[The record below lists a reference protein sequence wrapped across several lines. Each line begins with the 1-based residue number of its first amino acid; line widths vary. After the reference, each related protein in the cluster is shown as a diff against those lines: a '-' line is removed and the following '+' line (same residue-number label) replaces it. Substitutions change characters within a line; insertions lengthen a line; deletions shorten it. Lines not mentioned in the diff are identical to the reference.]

1 MNDLESD
8 DKDNNK
14 EVFFSPL
21 QASAATSVKF
31 FASDLSRT

>member
-1 MNDLESD
+1 MKRFLNEFFS
-8 DKDNNK
+8 
-14 EVFFSPL
+14 EEAVEFSPL